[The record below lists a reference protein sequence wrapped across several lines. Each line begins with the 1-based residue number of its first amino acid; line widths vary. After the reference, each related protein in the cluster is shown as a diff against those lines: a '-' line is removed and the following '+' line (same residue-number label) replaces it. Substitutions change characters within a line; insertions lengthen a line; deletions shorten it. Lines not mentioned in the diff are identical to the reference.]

1 MQRPLYMTAK
11 DAISYGIIDRV
22 VERDSK
28 AIADVMSADAW
39 DSAAGLVQ
47 KSMWIFRSGHMHA
60 HFHELLSALVT

>member
-11 DAISYGIIDRV
+11 DAIEYGIADKI

-28 AIADVMSADAW
+28 AIADVMSAGAW

-47 KSMWIFRSGHMHA
+47 KAI
-60 HFHELLSALVT
+60 

>member
-47 KSMWIFRSGHMHA
+47 KSM
-60 HFHELLSALVT
+60 